1 MANQIELITKY
12 SPQAWDTVY
21 KQESVSSLLD
31 VADSAFLKFEGT
43 KTVKIAKFQN
53 GGLHDYYRNNT
64 GDDRVPAVPGS
75 GTNFVNSAG
84 FGYQKSNTRLV
95 WEEFTMACDR
105 AAAFQ
110 IEEFDN
116 EESGGKLIGLG
127 VTEIS
132 RTTIIPEV
140 DAYCFAKIA
149 SYTSAALGNR
159 VPAHKT
165 GGALDT
171 PYADLNKAFV
181 YFDNHEVL
189 EEDQLC
195 FASPNFINALRQS
208 TEFSV
213 VKPLLQSDLGD
224 NKNVKFEVTEYSGRK
239 IIKVVPSR
247 FRTNINIFGREGYGW
262 KAGSQAIA
270 FMLVSK
276 SAIIHVTKYEKV
288 KVIGGEM
295 NLAGAGFDGY
305 TVYARIYHDVFVPDN
320 KRYGIYVAT
329 DGDALTDN
337 GENTFELNVEIDDT
351 SKKITKITAFPG
363 NQIFDLYTST
373 ATETVG
379 NAATGT
385 LTKKKVGDVMTISDA
400 TVSPA
405 VVGTKVYAVN
415 EAGIVLAEKQ
425 F

>member
-159 VPAHKT
+159 VAASVDT
-165 GGALDT
+165 NGALNK
-171 PYADLNKAFV
+171 PYEDLNKAFV
-181 YFDNHEVL
+181 YFDEHEVN

-195 FASPNFINALRQS
+195 FAEPKFVNAMRQS
-208 TEFSV
+208 TEFGV
-213 VKPLLQSDLGD
+213 IKPLLQSDLGEG
-224 NKNVKFEVTEYSGRK
+224 KNVKFNVMEYNGRK
-239 IIKVVPSR
+239 IVMVAPSR

-295 NLAGAGFDGY
+295 NLAGSGFDGY

-329 DGDALTDN
+329 DGAGLAADGESATVKLDILTDAT
-337 GENTFELNVEIDDT
+337 GKVE
-351 SKKITKITAFPG
+351 SITVFPG
-363 NQIFDLYTST
+363 NKIIKAYTSS

-379 NAATGT
+379 AAATGT
-385 LTKKKVGDVMTISDA
+385 LTAVKVGQTIAAS
-400 TVSPA
+400 
-405 VVGTKVYAVN
+405 TKVYAVAEN
-415 EAGIVLAEKQ
+415 GLVLAEQ
-425 F
+425 TL